1 MVYLIF
7 QNHCQQRFEYSTH
20 GKRKNGEK
28 VLFVLLSSHRDLL
41 QVICDFAIH
50 TTNPAVL
57 EPWKKRNWLLY
68 RCSVACCSEEHLSL
82 HRDSVKCFPYR
93 SLPRLVWCGVGCIS
107 QKSYSSLNWQFWVF
121 LCKKRKKGTTGMSI
135 QVVPGRRGRKL
146 PGGFTWYQSRRG
158 GLFALLLCR
167 KYWNIQNMEL
177 DKRIM
182 A

>member
-1 MVYLIF
+1 M
-7 QNHCQQRFEYSTH
+7 
-20 GKRKNGEK
+20 
-28 VLFVLLSSHRDLL
+28 LFVLLSSHRDLL

-121 LCKKRKKGTTGMSI
+121 LCKKKK
-135 QVVPGRRGRKL
+135 KK
-146 PGGFTWYQSRRG
+146 
-158 GLFALLLCR
+158 R
-167 KYWNIQNMEL
+167 KYL
-177 DKRIM
+177 DVNPGCARQRGKETTWWLHVISKQARWSLCF
-182 A
+182 APLSKTLKYTKCGTGQKDNGLASPL